1 MKKILLAIFCV
12 LSLGAN
18 DELVLNAS
26 NSFTKTMRKNPDA
39 PVKALLQN
47 AKAVVIFP
55 SITKVG
61 FVLGGMHGKG
71 VMLVGNPYAPS
82 EMMIVDISGGSIGLQ
97 LGYENSALVLFIL
110 KDSLVADI
118 KDAKITINADASFA
132 FADTGKFYGKVSDF
146 SFTSDIYAYTDNDG
160 FFAGASFGGAVLAK
174 TGDTP
179 PKTDSYGYNAL
190 MGAIS
195 KY

>member
-12 LSLGAN
+12 LALGAN

-82 EMMIVDISGGSIGLQ
+82 EMMVVDISGGSIGLQ

-174 TGDTP
+174 TNDAP
-179 PKTDSYGYNAL
+179 LRMDSYGYNAL

>member
-12 LSLGAN
+12 LALGAN

-82 EMMIVDISGGSIGLQ
+82 EMMVVDISGGSIGLQ

-110 KDSLVADI
+110 KIA
-118 KDAKITINADASFA
+118 
-132 FADTGKFYGKVSDF
+132 
-146 SFTSDIYAYTDNDG
+146 
-160 FFAGASFGGAVLAK
+160 
-174 TGDTP
+174 
-179 PKTDSYGYNAL
+179 
-190 MGAIS
+190 
-195 KY
+195 